1 MAAVVVVVVEVPAEA
16 AELID
21 ALDVVV
27 FIVMLCSRSTDDDTL
42 SWLCISIHLVSR
54 DENEHQG

>member
-42 SWLCISIHLVSR
+42 RLCISIHLVSR